1 MFFFGKF
8 FGFGLVAIGFWVYL
22 VSMQDTWD
30 KMGLDSKLK
39 LIIETVYFIKKAV
52 IAALAILNPAKGA
65 LFGTAL

>member
-1 MFFFGKF
+1 MACFFFWC
-8 FGFGLVAIGFWVYL
+8 I
-22 VSMQDTWD
+22 SMQDTWD